1 MEKQALLRET
11 FKIVKDGVF
20 FKVYN
25 DSYRFNQLFTEYS
38 KAEQFIEN
46 YIRTKNETEFLKA
59 VRRLRKIKDLKLRC
73 RKYRELCQVYKK

>member
-1 MEKQALLRET
+1 MAEQTILRET

-20 FKVYN
+20 FKVFN
-25 DSYRFNQLFTEYS
+25 DKYRFNQKFTEYS

-46 YIRTKNETEFLKA
+46 YIRAKNEKEFLKA
-59 VRRLRKIKDLKLRC
+59 VKRLRKIEDLKVRC